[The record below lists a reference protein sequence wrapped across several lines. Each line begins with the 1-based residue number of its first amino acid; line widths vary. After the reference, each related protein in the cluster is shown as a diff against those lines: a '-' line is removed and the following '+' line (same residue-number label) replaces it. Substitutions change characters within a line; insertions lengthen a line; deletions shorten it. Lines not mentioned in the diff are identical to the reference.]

1 MFFLF
6 LLLLCT
12 FAFLYMVTRR
22 DVFLFFCIFFFFTFC
37 TQVFLYMVRAKFV
50 PFSSCILVFLY
61 FELTFFFTFV
71 FLYFCTYI
79 DRVTR
84 HKRGLFTSQDVIF
97 PQPRCTQS
105 CSPFSWKYKYIQPFK
120 SNHLDI
126 QRVSYAGHNQCQLW
140 GCILTQPRMSTFSP
154 GFANQMENTALLG
167 NLINWSNLN
176 AKHNSTNLRPI
187 ILWPFEGHHCHCCI
201 R

>member
-105 CSPFSWKYKYIQPFK
+105 CSPFHGNTSTYNLSKAIIWTYRECHTQVTI
-120 SNHLDI
+120 S
-126 QRVSYAGHNQCQLW
+126 VSYEVV
-140 GCILTQPRMSTFSP
+140 S
-154 GFANQMENTALLG
+154 
-167 NLINWSNLN
+167 
-176 AKHNSTNLRPI
+176 
-187 ILWPFEGHHCHCCI
+187 
-201 R
+201 